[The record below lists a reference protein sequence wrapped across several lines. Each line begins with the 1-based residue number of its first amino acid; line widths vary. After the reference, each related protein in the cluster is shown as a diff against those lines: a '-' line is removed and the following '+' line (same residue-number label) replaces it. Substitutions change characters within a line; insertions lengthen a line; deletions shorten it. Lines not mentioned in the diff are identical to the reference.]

1 MFDGLDDIELE
12 AYLDDHPRIIP
23 LFEIYIIETVA
34 DYAPTNTL
42 HEEAYEL
49 DPESILE
56 LSRARATFE
65 MEMEISRRVMAST
78 LEEVNIGTTTD
89 PPLLSIAKN
98 LLPSQKEAILALL
111 KEYKDVF
118 AWFHENMKG
127 LDPKFYQHKIN
138 LAIDAKPMQ

>member
-1 MFDGLDDIELE
+1 MD
-12 AYLDDHPRIIP
+12 
-23 LFEIYIIETVA
+23 IIEATV
-34 DYAPTNTL
+34 DYIASNTL
-42 HEEAYEL
+42 QEEAYEP
-49 DPESILE
+49 DPESLLE
-56 LSRARATFE
+56 LSRARVAFDR
-65 MEMEISRRVMAST
+65 EMEISRRVMAST

-127 LDPKFYQHKIN
+127 LDPKFYQHKNN
-138 LAIDAKPMQ
+138 LSIY